1 MKILVLNGPN
11 LNLLGIREP
20 EIYGHETY
28 EDLVA
33 LMRAHAEKRGVTVE
47 FFQSNHEGALVD
59 AIQNAYFSGVVGVV
73 FNPAAY
79 THTSIALADAVKAV
93 GIPVVEVHIS
103 DVDAR
108 EPYRRVSYLSPVAI
122 HTVKG
127 RGFAG
132 YAEAMDVLIDRAKE
146 TDKKAISPD
155 TCKENSGLNGVGGE

>member
-1 MKILVLNGPN
+1 MKFLVLNGPN

-59 AIQNAYFSGVVGVV
+59 AIQNAYFSGVDGIV

-146 TDKKAISPD
+146 TGKKAISPD
-155 TCKENSGLNGVGGE
+155 TCKENPGLNGVGGE

>member
-33 LMRAHAEKRGVTVE
+33 LVRAHAEKRGVTVE

-59 AIQNAYFSGVVGVV
+59 AIQNAYFSGVDGIV

-132 YAEAMDVLIDRAKE
+132 YTEAMDVLIDRAKE
-146 TDKKAISPD
+146 TNKKAISPD
-155 TCKENSGLNGVGGE
+155 TCKENPGLNSVGGE

>member
-28 EDLVA
+28 EDLVT

-47 FFQSNHEGALVD
+47 FFQSNHEGVLVD
-59 AIQNAYFSGVVGVV
+59 AIQNAYFSGVDGIV

-79 THTSIALADAVKAV
+79 SHTSIALADAVKAV

-108 EPYRRVSYLSPVAI
+108 EPYRRVSFLSPVAI

-155 TCKENSGLNGVGGE
+155 TCKENPGLNGVGGE